1 MVYIVAKKET
11 AAKYG
16 FILKYHRTNSSQ
28 VLLNSKEIVVNQKL
42 TGTFEKRVEQIG
54 GEVFSEK
61 DILHQLN
68 EWLRK

>member
-1 MVYIVAKKET
+1 MVYIVAKKEV
-11 AAKYG
+11 AAKFG
-16 FILKYHRTNSSQ
+16 FVLKFHRTNSSQ

-42 TGTFEKRVEQIG
+42 SGTFEERVARIG

-61 DILHQLN
+61 DMLHQLN